1 VHASRKRAN
10 SRSAAPRRRSWAP
23 PPPPF
28 AAARCR
34 HLHIA
39 ESRFWGLKVRVRDAE
54 AAQVAE
60 GRGELRQ
67 GQDHLEDTKHTQNA
81 LTKNKI

>member
-1 VHASRKRAN
+1 L
-10 SRSAAPRRRSWAP
+10 
-23 PPPPF
+23 
-28 AAARCR
+28 AAAAACR
-34 HLHIA
+34 SPLPAARPLHIA